1 LIFSAST
8 EDKAFEKSLERE
20 QDAFER
26 LIHHKQTMS
35 PPVLSNE
42 GTPRVP
48 WVVEVNGSNDTTI
61 QYEPMAKEDFTFL
74 LRRLSKKEIDEMQ
87 NRTIEVGMKVDA
99 QGQFMVS
106 IFDEKDPEQVRK
118 RERFQKLSDDK
129 NAVGELSY
137 ITDLVLAESGS
148 SMEQFLLFGTF
159 IGLFV
164 LYIAVKMAFNDPI
177 LVQEEGVL
185 L

>member
-1 LIFSAST
+1 M
-8 EDKAFEKSLERE
+8 E
-20 QDAFER
+20 
-26 LIHHKQTMS
+26 
-35 PPVLSNE
+35 
-42 GTPRVP
+42 
-48 WVVEVNGSNDTTI
+48 
-61 QYEPMAKEDFTFL
+61 
-74 LRRLSKKEIDEMQ
+74 

-137 ITDLVLAESGS
+137 ITELVLAESGS
-148 SMEQFLLFGTF
+148 SMEQFLLCGTF